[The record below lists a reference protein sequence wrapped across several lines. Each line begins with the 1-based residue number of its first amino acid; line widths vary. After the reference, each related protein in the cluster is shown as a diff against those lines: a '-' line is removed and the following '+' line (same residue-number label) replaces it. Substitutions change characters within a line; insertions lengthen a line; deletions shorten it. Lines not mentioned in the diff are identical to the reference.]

1 MTVDTAIAH
10 DTATRLPLFREEH
23 DALRDTCRA
32 FVESEIAPDV
42 EDWEAEEDF
51 PRELFRTVGE
61 AGLFGM
67 KFDDRWGGSGP
78 DHLAEAVWVQE
89 LARAGSG
96 GVAADL
102 GAHSQLA
109 MLYVDRCGDDAQRER
124 YLTSGIA
131 GETIGALAI
140 TEPDAGSDVA
150 NITTTAKRDGAGWVI
165 DGEKVFI
172 TNGAWCDWVVVAAK
186 TDPDA
191 GHGGL
196 TLFLVDADADGVE
209 RRRMKMLG
217 WRTSHTGELRFDR
230 VQVPEE
236 AVLGEVGGGFYA
248 IMRNFV
254 WERLTMALGAVA
266 GAERTLQAAIDYAQ
280 QREAFGRPVA
290 RFQVWRHR
298 FADLNTE
305 IAMGRS
311 LTEHALRLYVAND
324 ADGSDP
330 EIVRAAAQAKL
341 ATQRMAW
348 EVADE
353 AVQVHGG
360 YGYMMEFPVQRWWRD
375 SRLGPIGGG
384 TDEIMKEIVANTM
397 GL

>member
-1 MTVDTAIAH
+1 MTTATAH
-10 DTATRLPLFREEH
+10 DTDTRLPLFREEH
-23 DALRDTCRA
+23 AAFRDSCRA
-32 FVESEIAPDV
+32 FVEAEIAPHV
-42 EDWEAEEDF
+42 EDWEAAEDF
-51 PRELFRTVGE
+51 PRELFRQVGD

-67 KFDDRWGGSGP
+67 KFDERWGGSGP

-89 LARAGSG
+89 LAQAGSG

-109 MLYVDRCGDDAQRER
+109 MLYVDRFGTDAQKER
-124 YLTSGIA
+124 YLAPGIA
-131 GETIGALAI
+131 GETIGALAV

-150 NITTTAKRDGAGWVI
+150 GIRTSAQRTGDGWVLN
-165 DGEKVFI
+165 GQKVFI

-196 TLFLVDADADGVE
+196 TLFLVDADSAGLE
-209 RRRMKMLG
+209 RQRMQMLG
-217 WRTSHTGELRFDR
+217 WRTSHTGELTFDS
-230 VQVPEE
+230 VHVPEG

-266 GAERTLQAAIDYAQ
+266 GAQRTLGAAIGYAQ
-280 QREAFGRPVA
+280 DREAFGRPVA

-305 IAMGRS
+305 IAMGRAM
-311 LTEHALRLYVAND
+311 TEHALRLYVGND

-330 EIVRAAAQAKL
+330 AVVRAAAQAKL
-341 ATQRMAW
+341 STQRMAW

-384 TDEIMKEIVANTM
+384 TDEIMKEIVAKTM